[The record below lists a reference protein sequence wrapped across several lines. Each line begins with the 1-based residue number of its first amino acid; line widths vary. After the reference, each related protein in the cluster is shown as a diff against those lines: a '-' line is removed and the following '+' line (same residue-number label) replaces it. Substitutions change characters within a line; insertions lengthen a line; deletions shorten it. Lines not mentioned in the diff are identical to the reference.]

1 MWDAKQAGW
10 KTESD
15 WRGARILQCTKVNG
29 RDVKVL
35 GNETLCRIGVELVH
49 IIRNNVTINW
59 TVREGVWEQ
68 S

>member
-1 MWDAKQAGW
+1 MREAKQAGW
-10 KTESD
+10 KSESD
-15 WRGARILQCTKVNG
+15 WRGACILWCNKSG

-35 GNETLCRIGVELVH
+35 GNETLCKIGVELVH

-59 TVREGVWEQ
+59 TVKEGVWEQ